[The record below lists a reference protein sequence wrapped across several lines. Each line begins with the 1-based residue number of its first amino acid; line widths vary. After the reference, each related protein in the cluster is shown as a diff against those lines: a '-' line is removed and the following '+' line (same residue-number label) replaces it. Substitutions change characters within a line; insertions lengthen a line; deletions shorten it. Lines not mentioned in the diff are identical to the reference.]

1 MTWRPEWLLV
11 LAKFEEL
18 SFAEVVVLSVPGSPA
33 AFGQSLSSLSFGKR
47 FWPYII
53 GGWDF
58 NINYIY
64 FVWGI
69 RSCE

>member
-1 MTWRPEWLLV
+1 MAVSLGDVRR
-11 LAKFEEL
+11 AF
-18 SFAEVVVLSVPGSPA
+18 SFAEAVVLSVPGSPA
-33 AFGQSLSSLSFGKR
+33 AFGQSLSSLSFAKR

-58 NINYIY
+58 NINYLY